1 MKVILQQDVK
11 GTGKKDQVPEVS
23 DGFARNFLLPKGLA
37 KEATAANINAIKLKK
52 DAAAHKKQMEKEQAM
67 AQAAALRGKTVTV
80 KGKAGEGERLFG
92 AITNKEVAEAIA
104 RQLGVAIDKKNV
116 VMDTI
121 KTIATTSAELKL
133 FPEIAVTI
141 TVKVEKA

>member
-11 GTGKKDQVPEVS
+11 GTGKKDQVLEVS

-52 DAAAHKKQMEKEQAM
+52 DAAAHTKQMEKEQAM
-67 AQAAALRGKTVTV
+67 AQAAALRGKTV
-80 KGKAGEGERLFG
+80 EGERLFG

-104 RQLGVAIDKKNV
+104 RQLGVKIDKKNV
-116 VMDTI
+116 VMDAI